1 MARIVFF
8 CIPAHGHTNPT
19 LGVVKELTARGH
31 EVLYYSYRPF
41 REKIEAAGATFIGC
55 DEFDAELHLTKEEA
69 NRLGSDLALST
80 RVLVDTT
87 LSLDDMVCREMERLK
102 PDCIVADSMAVW
114 GKAVAKKLGIPF
126 VSSTTTFAFN
136 RHSAKIM
143 KQSFREL
150 VAMILAMPKIQKDL
164 KRLRKKGYPFGNVL
178 ELISNDDFTDTIVYT
193 SPEFQPFSET
203 FSDKFAFV
211 GPSVRPA
218 VTALEKTRAKRIYL
232 SMGTVNNDMLPLY
245 QNCIDGLKDT
255 GCQII
260 LSVGS
265 QVEIGAFGALPDNVE
280 VYASVDQIAVLEQ
293 TDVFLTHCGM
303 NSVSEALYFGV
314 PLLMLPKTKEQEG
327 VAERVRQLG
336 AGILLEDTSPAAIR
350 QGAESLLEDSFC
362 RKQAEIIAES
372 FRACGGA
379 KAAADKIESCCRSC

>member
-1 MARIVFF
+1 M
-8 CIPAHGHTNPT
+8 
-19 LGVVKELTARGH
+19 
-31 EVLYYSYRPF
+31 LYYSYKPF

-55 DEFDAELHLTKEEA
+55 DEFDAELRLSKEEA

-164 KRLRKKGYPFGNVL
+164 KRLQQKGYPFGNIL
-178 ELISNDDFTDTIVYT
+178 EIISNDDFTDTIVYT

-218 VTALEKTRAKRIYL
+218 ETVLEKTWPKRIYI

-245 QNCIDGLKDT
+245 QNCIEALKDT

-265 QVEIGAFGALPDNVE
+265 QVEIEAFGVLPENVE
-280 VYASVDQIAVLEQ
+280 VYTSVDQIAVLEQ